1 MERRA
6 VGKAAG
12 GAGEKLR
19 TARAAR
25 VRDGNPDAF
34 GSEITNLPFQNEVS
48 RLSIRHGT
56 TGNRAIFQSQ

>member
-6 VGKAAG
+6 VGKAAV

-25 VRDGNPDAF
+25 AHDGNPDLSV
-34 GSEITNLPFQNEVS
+34 SEVGNLPFQKEIS

-56 TGNRAIFQSQ
+56 TGYGAIFQSQ